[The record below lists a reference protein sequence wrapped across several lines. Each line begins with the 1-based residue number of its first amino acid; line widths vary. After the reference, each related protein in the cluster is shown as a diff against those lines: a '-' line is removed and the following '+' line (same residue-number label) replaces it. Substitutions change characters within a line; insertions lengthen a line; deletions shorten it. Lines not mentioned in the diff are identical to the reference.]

1 MEKDCVKRKREKK
14 CQPRNFPTNQ
24 ISLITK
30 LLEMICPGKVI
41 LVLIQ
46 LILFIV
52 AGINC
57 FELGK
62 ELMVND
68 SHGDIYR
75 IVFPGLVFVTF
86 LLKLFVLPIRSKLT
100 TSSKEVKSL

>member
-1 MEKDCVKRKREKK
+1 MSTQK
-14 CQPRNFPTNQ
+14 FPNQ

-86 LLKLFVLPIRSKLT
+86 CLNYLFCQSDQ
-100 TSSKEVKSL
+100 S